1 MKRVRTCL
9 RREREYQERELAA
22 WDLYA
27 RRRGYKHG
35 VAKPVHLSNITSPDQ
50 VVNTHRKIGR
60 LY

>member
-1 MKRVRTCL
+1 M

-27 RRRGYKHG
+27 RRRGHKHG